1 MAAIE
6 IDWSKITL
14 SAEQICDIKHI
25 NNTNPIIYIGMGS
38 CGLAAG
44 AEGTYN
50 AFLSEFQK
58 LNIDVEFVRVGC
70 IGACFI
76 EPIVDI
82 KMPGKAR
89 VSFQKI
95 TADKV
100 PDLVQQVIVNQTINP
115 ESVIGQYYTERR

>member
-44 AEGTYN
+44 PREHITL
-50 AFLSEFQK
+50 FFQNFK
-58 LNIDVEFVRVGC
+58 N
-70 IGACFI
+70 
-76 EPIVDI
+76 
-82 KMPGKAR
+82 
-89 VSFQKI
+89 
-95 TADKV
+95 
-100 PDLVQQVIVNQTINP
+100 
-115 ESVIGQYYTERR
+115 